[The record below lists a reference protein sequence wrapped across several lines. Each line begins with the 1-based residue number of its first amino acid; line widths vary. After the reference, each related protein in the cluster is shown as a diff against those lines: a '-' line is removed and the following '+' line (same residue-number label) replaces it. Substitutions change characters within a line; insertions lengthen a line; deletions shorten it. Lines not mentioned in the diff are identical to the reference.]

1 MEKIDY
7 KYYQNNE
14 IPLAEIYEVENGYLI
29 IDANEKTHVAL
40 QLDDITKTI
49 EKILQARERKRLL
62 EREMPVEYIDDPLV
76 DED

>member
-1 MEKIDY
+1 MEKIMAKIDY
-7 KYYQNNE
+7 NE
-14 IPLAEIYEVENGYLI
+14 IPLAEIFEAENGYLI

-40 QLDDITKTI
+40 KLDDITKTI
-49 EKILQARERKRLL
+49 EKILQAKERKKLL